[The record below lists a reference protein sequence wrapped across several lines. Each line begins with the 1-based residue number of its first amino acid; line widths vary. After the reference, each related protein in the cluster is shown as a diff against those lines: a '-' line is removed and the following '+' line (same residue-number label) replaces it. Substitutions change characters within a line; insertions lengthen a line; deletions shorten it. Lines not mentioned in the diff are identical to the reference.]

1 MRGPSHGMKRAMIER
16 ERHGHA
22 VLDLASRRWKG
33 LKIERLL
40 GLPDVRPVRMLE
52 IGTGSGGIAHYFGS
66 HPSGRFAVDAVDVTD
81 TRLVTDGY
89 RFNRVESTD
98 LPFGDAV
105 FDVVITN
112 HVIEHVGDKVA
123 QAAHLDEVKRV
134 LAPGGIVYL
143 AVPSRWMLVEPHY
156 RLAFLS
162 WWPRSWR
169 SAYLRMFG
177 RGTFYDCEPLTTLEI
192 VSLARRSGFV
202 PENVSSRAFRVTLD
216 IEGDKGWL
224 ARVISRVPDRLLER
238 MAPAM
243 PTHIYLL
250 R

>member
-1 MRGPSHGMKRAMIER
+1 MTVK

-22 VLDLASRRWKG
+22 VLDLESRRWKG

-40 GLPDVRPVRMLE
+40 GLPDVGSVRMLE

-66 HPSGRFAVDAVDVTD
+66 HPSGRFAVDAVDVND
-81 TRLVTDGY
+81 TRLINESY
-89 RFNRVESTD
+89 RFTRVDSTD
-98 LPFGDAV
+98 LPFADAS

-112 HVIEHVGDKVA
+112 HVIEHVGDKTA
-123 QAAHLDEVKRV
+123 QAAHLDEIKRV
-134 LAPGGIVYL
+134 LAPGGVVYL

-162 WWPRSWR
+162 WWPHSWR
-169 SAYLRMFG
+169 SAYVRLLG
-177 RGTFYDCEPLTTLEI
+177 RGDFYDCEPLTTREI
-192 VSLARRSGFV
+192 VSLARRTGFV
-202 PENVSSRAFRVTLD
+202 AENVSVRGFRATLD

-224 ARVISRVPDRLLER
+224 ARVVSRIPDPWLER

-243 PTHIYLL
+243 PTHLYLL